1 VRCINAVF
9 NDHYLYILYDRRH
22 HADENGRR
30 LSAPHTSDG
39 FALSMG
45 WKTFAGFC
53 FYIISFLLWQ
63 RLIVKYDLSIMV
75 PIVNGVVQLV
85 ILGLGTIV
93 FREKISTVTLIGA
106 FVVIAGI
113 VIMAFGTQSR

>member
-1 VRCINAVF
+1 MQ
-9 NDHYLYILYDRRH
+9 YLMIIIYIFFTTGGITLMKMGGDSLH
-22 HADENGRR
+22 
-30 LSAPHTSDG
+30 LTLSDG

-63 RLIVKYDLSIMV
+63 RLIVKYNLSIMV

-113 VIMAFGTQSR
+113 VIMAFGTQGR

>member
-1 VRCINAVF
+1 MRWIYAVF
-9 NDHYLYILYDRRH
+9 NDRYRI
-22 HADENGRR
+22 
-30 LSAPHTSDG
+30 
-39 FALSMG
+39 AL
-45 WKTFAGFC
+45 A
-53 FYIISFLLWQ
+53 WQ

>member
-1 VRCINAVF
+1 MIIKMSYC
-9 NDHYLYILYDRRH
+9 
-22 HADENGRR
+22 
-30 LSAPHTSDG
+30 P
-39 FALSMG
+39 
-45 WKTFAGFC
+45 FC

>member
-1 VRCINAVF
+1 
-9 NDHYLYILYDRRH
+9 
-22 HADENGRR
+22 
-30 LSAPHTSDG
+30 
-39 FALSMG
+39 
-45 WKTFAGFC
+45 
-53 FYIISFLLWQ
+53 
-63 RLIVKYDLSIMV
+63 MV

-113 VIMAFGTQSR
+113 VIMAFGTQGR